1 MPLITIDEAP
11 AAGAS
16 ARPPAQPARAGRI
29 QHPRS
34 DRIGNVVSHFVMIVL
49 GLFALVP
56 VFWMVFGSLRSPA
69 SIFAATPPIHPDL
82 ANYHDAL
89 SNLPWSQLLFNTVT
103 MALGV
108 SVGQLLT
115 GLLAAYAFSCW
126 KFRGERALFLLIVA
140 TWLVPLQVT
149 ILPNYV
155 LLAHLGLLNSVAGV
169 VLPQISYAYA
179 ILLLRQ
185 HIKGFPKELLEAA
198 RLDGRSSW
206 SILWRVIVPSIGP
219 ALAALGI
226 LLFVNAWNEYFWPLV
241 VFNEPGSVLQ
251 IGIGNF
257 LNADAADYG
266 GLMAASS
273 LATLPILVLY
283 LILRRR
289 VVNAFARSGMRY
301 PRRRWR
307 LAPSGAYPR
316 GHSSPGR

>member
-1 MPLITIDEAP
+1 MPLITIDEPSTATV
-11 AAGAS
+11 S
-16 ARPPAQPARAGRI
+16 SRQPALPVRARRSWRPRSGRI
-29 QHPRS
+29 AT
-34 DRIGNVVSHFVMIVL
+34 VLSHLVMILL

-56 VFWMVFGSLRSPA
+56 VFWMLFGSLRSP
-69 SIFAATPPIHPDL
+69 SDIFAGTPPVHPDL

-89 SNLPWSQLLFNTVT
+89 SSLPWNQLLFNTVA

-155 LLAHLGLLNSVAGV
+155 LLARLGLLNSVAGV
-169 VLPQISYAYA
+169 ILPQISSAFA
-179 ILLLRQ
+179 VLLLRQ
-185 HIKGFPKELLEAA
+185 HIKGFPAELLEAA

-206 SILWRVIVPSIGP
+206 SILWRVIVPSLGP
-219 ALAALGI
+219 ALAALEI
-226 LLFVNAWNEYFWPLV
+226 LLFVSAWNEYFWPLI

-251 IGIGNF
+251 IGIANL

-283 LILRRR
+283 LLLRRR
-289 VVNAFARSGMRY
+289 VVNAFARSGMR
-301 PRRRWR
+301 
-307 LAPSGAYPR
+307 
-316 GHSSPGR
+316 